1 MDITEREQEAPG
13 NEAEWNVLALFSPMI
28 KSSIRK
34 RYGRELADRAV
45 KNGRLEY
52 RRLVENAPELGKG
65 NPMVSNAYFAYVFV
79 GAWLG
84 TKKEL
89 SPDDMALVMTDV
101 LTKVKWFFGM
111 TDLNRMP
118 DKWYRDMKKY
128 EKWYDAGNG
137 EKFPATWKVHFDE
150 KLHRDGSYYYFSVCP
165 ICNYLTG
172 IGLGEIMKP
181 LCETDRVMFAYQH
194 GKLYREH
201 TIAEGAGV
209 CDYWSVGDRVKN
221 PK

>member
-1 MDITEREQEAPG
+1 MKQNG
-13 NEAEWNVLALFSPMI
+13 MYWHFFSPMI

-84 TKKEL
+84 TEKEL
-89 SPDDMALVMTDV
+89 SPDDMALIMTDV

-111 TDLNRMP
+111 TDLNRVP
-118 DKWYRDMKKY
+118 DKWYRHMKKY
-128 EKWYDAGNG
+128 EKWYDSGNG
-137 EKFPATWKVHFDE
+137 KKYPATWKVHFDE
-150 KLHRDGSYYYFSVCP
+150 KLHKDGSYYYFSVCP
-165 ICNYLTG
+165 ICSYLTG

-181 LCETDRVMFAYQH
+181 LCEIDRVMFAYQH

-201 TIAEGAGV
+201 TIAEGVGV

>member
-1 MDITEREQEAPG
+1 MKQNGIY
-13 NEAEWNVLALFSPMI
+13 WLFFSPMM

-34 RYGRELADRAV
+34 RYGRELADRAM
-45 KNGRLEY
+45 KNGRREY
-52 RRLVENAPELGKG
+52 HRLVENAPELGRG
-65 NPMVSNAYFAYVFV
+65 NPMASNAYFAYVLV

-84 TKKEL
+84 TEKKL
-89 SPDDMALVMTDV
+89 SPDDMALIMTDV
-101 LTKVKWFFGM
+101 LTKVKCFFGM
-111 TDLNRMP
+111 TDLNRTP
-118 DKWYRDMKKY
+118 NKWYQNMKKY
-128 EKWYDAGNG
+128 EKWYDSGNG
-137 EKFPATWKVHFDE
+137 EKYPTTWKVHFDE
-150 KLHRDGSYYYFSVCP
+150 RLHKDGSYYFFSVCP
-165 ICNYLTG
+165 ICSYLTG

-221 PK
+221 PR